1 MVEEDD
7 EAMAEALEAFR
18 KVGDV
23 SAASICRPVPTRQ
36 EKSPT
41 PNALQGAD
49 IGSNGEE
56 VTGTED
62 QGQERNAVRVNDSID
77 YGGWQDHHQSCAGFL
92 HMVSR
97 LFSGSY
103 SVSLPILVCF
113 FACLLLVWLFDSSAV
128 VSLFLCM
135 FSCLSRAAH
144 FLSLHLE
151 CVFSSV
157 VCCFSY
163 HCGI

>member
-62 QGQERNAVRVNDSID
+62 QGQEEERS
-77 YGGWQDHHQSCAGFL
+77 
-92 HMVSR
+92 
-97 LFSGSY
+97 SG
-103 SVSLPILVCF
+103 
-113 FACLLLVWLFDSSAV
+113 
-128 VSLFLCM
+128 
-135 FSCLSRAAH
+135 
-144 FLSLHLE
+144 E
-151 CVFSSV
+151 
-157 VCCFSY
+157 
-163 HCGI
+163 